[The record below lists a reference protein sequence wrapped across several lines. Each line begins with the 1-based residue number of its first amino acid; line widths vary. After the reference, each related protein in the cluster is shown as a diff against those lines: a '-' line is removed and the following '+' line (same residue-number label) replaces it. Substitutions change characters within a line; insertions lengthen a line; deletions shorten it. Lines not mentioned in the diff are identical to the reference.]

1 MSRCV
6 AGILGDN
13 VKITKDKTKV
23 TVVTETQFSKRCHMS
38 MPCNAMNCLLV
49 LVIVAQRCLH
59 CCCEM
64 SDLQAVL
71 RTQLGALPA
80 GISSTSRRST

>member
-1 MSRCV
+1 MLCCF

-38 MPCNAMNCLLV
+38 MPCDALNCLPV
-49 LVIVAQRCLH
+49 VT
-59 CCCEM
+59 
-64 SDLQAVL
+64 DNWP
-71 RTQLGALPA
+71 ALLALLP
-80 GISSTSRRST
+80 